1 MSRSTKL
8 SLTEEG
14 KQTHGSNSSPTA
26 GIICEYATQV
36 ITTLIAWSIVCP
48 ESVDTYR
55 DFPSNTKKY
64 RKGCSPWLYRLPDRP
79 QGHVLYPKKSLH
91 VRMSNIR
98 YSVEGGIAFR
108 LSENYSYAYVFIR
121 IRAHVLIIWCFPE
134 PQKNFRKK
142 IIGHFRRTISW
153 VG

>member
-36 ITTLIAWSIVCP
+36 ITTFIAWSIVCP

-55 DFPSNTKKY
+55 GFPSNTQ
-64 RKGCSPWLYRLPDRP
+64 KGCSSWLYRLPDRP
-79 QGHVLYPKKSLH
+79 QGHVLYPKKILN
-91 VRMSNIR
+91 VRM
-98 YSVEGGIAFR
+98 
-108 LSENYSYAYVFIR
+108 
-121 IRAHVLIIWCFPE
+121 
-134 PQKNFRKK
+134 
-142 IIGHFRRTISW
+142 
-153 VG
+153 